1 MAIVVVPDILE
12 SVVNA
17 MVVPGVDS
25 INFQI
30 GRLEDV
36 IQEQIEM
43 GNSISLKDKVFP
55 MVSVEFPITEI
66 SNASTSNFIIMIRKI
81 VISTITN
88 FTDDVKTRYKPDG
101 AYKTIL
107 YPMFYEFLNQL
118 AKNPA
123 LINSDI
129 TTFKYNKM
137 DVPAIG
143 AIIERSN
150 DYVDSIVISN
160 IELQIPK
167 QATQG
172 NTGSNTSSGGSNS
185 SSVGG
190 STAVIVP
197 DSPLTSG
204 CS

>member
-1 MAIVVVPDILE
+1 MAIIVVPDIME
-12 SVVNA
+12 DIVNS

-43 GNSISLKDKVFP
+43 GNSISLKNNLFP
-55 MVSVEFPITEI
+55 MISVELPITEI

-81 VISTITN
+81 VISTLTN
-88 FTDDVKTRYKPDG
+88 FTDDVKTRYLPDG
-101 AYKTIL
+101 VYKTIL

-118 AKNPA
+118 SKNSA
-123 LINSDI
+123 LANSDI

-137 DVPAIG
+137 DVPARG
-143 AIIERSN
+143 AIIERTN

-167 QATQG
+167 QSIQG
-172 NTGSNTSSGGSNS
+172 NTGGNTSSGGSNS
-185 SSVGG
+185 KPVGK
-190 STAVIVP
+190 TPVTQPPV
-197 DSPLTSG
+197 TTG
-204 CS
+204 CQ